1 MSQNAPLS
9 MSRKRVFDS
18 VFAPTSLKDIAPTPV
33 ATPVSTSTASA
44 QQFGITPPGTTA
56 SIFQGQQYSRPSTT
70 DNENDVKIGES
81 SPEQI
86 TWDRAWHTA
95 TTFLSIPDRGFEVL
109 TTPGESDGAQ
119 SATPLDPSSLPS
131 REISDALVYLLAP
144 SSRGRRLRAG
154 LKEHDL
160 VEWYGNEM
168 RRHFLTNFR
177 ASFVQL
183 LEGPAQ
189 DGLLSKIVGYLQS
202 AQRLY
207 YTPFLRFVV
216 QHLDAADQE
225 AAFSKLR
232 RSFHAIVAYSLPSSQ
247 TSALLA
253 TDLTNGAAVI
263 LGIESAKEERALHS
277 ETGNQNDGDD
287 MDLDRKYSTSYRVW
301 KDEPSEAAR
310 IQMMTE
316 GEDVQISAARERL
329 LLLLGGVQDVGLGGE
344 RGQKAFARVM
354 NNMMTEFITATYTG
368 QWEAPSLVVQHLRLW
383 TENVFARLVVE
394 VLNIFKPYDVEGGV
408 DGQLDVSLGDVG
420 KWQEI
425 AIARLG
431 ALRTSELFDVIVEW
445 DSSSGA
451 IEDLKQYANNP
462 PARFSLAS
470 SFIGMLNQRLLH
482 PGASTVE
489 ILQLYISIIRAFN
502 LLDPKGVLLDRIA
515 RPIRKYLRDRD
526 DTIKVIVSGLLADA
540 PDTEGQNTVSNGD
553 TLIELSA
560 ELSKAHER
568 SLQLDSGELD
578 WDDMNWMPDPIDAAP
593 DYKKSKGADVIGSL
607 ISLFESKEAFVKE
620 LQNLLSER
628 LLKKRADFDQEM
640 SVLELL
646 KVRFGD
652 GALQACE
659 VMLRDVLD
667 SKRVDAVVRN
677 DQGLTGKRP
686 VTPDRSMAA
695 AEQPPEEIPQLH
707 AKILSRFFWPTLQDQ
722 NFKVPDEIASLQQR
736 YAAGFE
742 SLKQSRKLTW
752 LNALGQVTVELD
764 LEDRVFTDEVTT
776 WQATVI
782 YAFQSP
788 SDGETGSSTS
798 PVTKTVAELS
808 NQLEMPASLVRSAC
822 LFWVSKK
829 ILVEV
834 QRDTFRVLEVLPNEE
849 ERDAAGGADSD
860 MAGNSSTE
868 TSAAAAADAAAAAA
882 ARESANAA
890 AMEKMNLY
898 WQFIVGMLTNQG
910 PLPLQR
916 IVMMLKIAVPGGF
929 PFSNEELREFLAGM
943 VAQGKLEIVSGGSYK
958 LIPQR

>member
-1 MSQNAPLS
+1 MAP
-9 MSRKRVFDS
+9 
-18 VFAPTSLKDIAPTPV
+18 
-33 ATPVSTSTASA
+33 
-44 QQFGITPPGTTA
+44 
-56 SIFQGQQYSRPSTT
+56 
-70 DNENDVKIGES
+70 
-81 SPEQI
+81 
-86 TWDRAWHTA
+86 
-95 TTFLSIPDRGFEVL
+95 
-109 TTPGESDGAQ
+109 
-119 SATPLDPSSLPS
+119 
-131 REISDALVYLLAP
+131 
-144 SSRGRRLRAG
+144 
-154 LKEHDL
+154 
-160 VEWYGNEM
+160 
-168 RRHFLTNFR
+168 
-177 ASFVQL
+177 
-183 LEGPAQ
+183 
-189 DGLLSKIVGYLQS
+189 
-202 AQRLY
+202 
-207 YTPFLRFVV
+207 
-216 QHLDAADQE
+216 HLDAADQE
-225 AAFSKLR
+225 AAFLRLR
-232 RSFHAIVAYSLPSSQ
+232 RSFHAIIAYSLPSSR

-253 TDLTNGAAVI
+253 TEFTNAAVVI
-263 LGIESAKEERALHS
+263 LGIKSAKEERAVYS
-277 ETGNQNDGDD
+277 EAGDQNDGATDD
-287 MDLDRKYSTSYRVW
+287 MDIDRKYSTSYRVW
-301 KDEPSEAAR
+301 KNEPSEAAR

-316 GEDVQISAARERL
+316 GEDAQVSAARDRL
-329 LLLLGGVQDVGLGGE
+329 LRLLGGVQDVGLGGE
-344 RGQKAFARVM
+344 GGQKAFARVM
-354 NNMMTEFITATYTG
+354 NNMMTEFIMATYTG
-368 QWEAPSLVVQHLRLW
+368 QWEAPSLVTQHLRLW

-394 VLNIFKPYDVEGGV
+394 VLNIFRPYDVEGRTE
-408 DGQLDVSLGDVG
+408 GQLDVTLGDVE

-451 IEDLKQYANNP
+451 IEDLKQYTNNP
-462 PARFSLAS
+462 ATRFCLAS

-502 LLDPKGVLLDRIA
+502 LLDPRGVLLDRIA
-515 RPIRKYLRDRD
+515 RPIRKYLRDRE

-540 PDTEGQNTVSNGD
+540 PDTEGQNTASNSD
-553 TLIELSA
+553 TLVELSA
-560 ELSKAHER
+560 ELSKAHQR
-568 SLQLDSGELD
+568 SLQIDSGELD
-578 WDDMNWMPDPIDAAP
+578 WDDMNWMPDPIDAAA
-593 DYKKSKGADVIGSL
+593 DYKKSKGSDVIGSL

-667 SKRVDAVVRN
+667 SKRVDAVVRS
-677 DQGLTGKRP
+677 DQGLIGKQP
-686 VTPDRSMAA
+686 SQEVVTPDRGVAA
-695 AEQPPEEIPQLH
+695 AEQAEEMPQLH

-782 YAFQSP
+782 YAFQS
-788 SDGETGSSTS
+788 SGGDAGSSRS

-822 LFWVSKK
+822 LFWVSKR
-829 ILVEV
+829 ILVEF

-868 TSAAAAADAAAAAA
+868 DSAAAAAA
-882 ARESANAA
+882 AAERESANAA

-910 PLPLQR
+910 PMPLQR

-943 VAQGKLEIVSGGSYK
+943 VAQGKLEILSGGNYK